1 MPKRRY
7 KSKWHRYGT
16 VAGVLLVA
24 IGSVFMILLGV
35 LALFDQTTPNNLLLS
50 NFISIP
56 PEFNFLWSII
66 TIVCGIAILAVIV
79 QQKPHEEDTI
89 VWMILSALLGILGGT
104 LGGLIIFGGA
114 LIYLLVYIL

>member
-1 MPKRRY
+1 
-7 KSKWHRYGT
+7 
-16 VAGVLLVA
+16 
-24 IGSVFMILLGV
+24 MILLGV

>member
-16 VAGVLLVA
+16 LAGVLLTV

-35 LALFDQTTPNNLLLS
+35 VALLDQTAPRYLLLS
-50 NFISIP
+50 NIISIS
-56 PEFNFLWSII
+56 PEFDILWGVV
-66 TIVCGIAILAVIV
+66 TIVCGIAILVV
-79 QQKPHEEDTI
+79 TVHQKPHEEDTI
-89 VWMILSALLGILGGT
+89 VWMILAAILAILGGT
-104 LGGLIIFGGA
+104 LGGLITFGGA